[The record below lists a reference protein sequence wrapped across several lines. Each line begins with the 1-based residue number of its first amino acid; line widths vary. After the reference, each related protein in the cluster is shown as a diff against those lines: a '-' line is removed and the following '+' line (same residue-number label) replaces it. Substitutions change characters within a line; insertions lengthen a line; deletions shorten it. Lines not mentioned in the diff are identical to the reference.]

1 MLAVRKSE
9 ERGKASYGWLNTYY
23 SFSFANYYD
32 PNHMGFR
39 HLRVINEDRIDA
51 GQGFPAHSHRD
62 MEIIT
67 YVLEGALEHKDSIG
81 NTEVISAGEVQVMS
95 AGTGITHSE
104 YNPSKTTQT
113 HLLQIW
119 ILPNKRGVKPR
130 YDQKKFDQAEKQGKL
145 RLIISPNGR
154 DESLMIHQDVN
165 LYAGLLNPG
174 EKVEY
179 HLKGDRHAWLQVIQ
193 GEVLLNGVLLNAGD
207 GSAVSET
214 EMLILEG
221 KKSAEILLFDLV

>member
-32 PNHMGFR
+32 PNYMGFR